1 MGFAIGFVALGLI
14 MFALSTAV
22 LAIFGFAIKITF
34 SWVWFVVVGVLTA
47 IIVICEFCSSPLAWF
62 KKEKKNVTV
71 S

>member
-14 MFALSTAV
+14 MFVVSSAV
-22 LAIFGFAIKITF
+22 LALFGFAIKITF
-34 SWVWFVVVGVLTA
+34 SWVWFLVAGILTA
-47 IIVICEFCSSPLAWF
+47 IILICQFVSSPLTWF